1 MKRFLEGRTIVAVV
15 GTILVCGAATAG
27 AAKLINGSDVKNG
40 SLTGK
45 DVKNAS
51 LTAKDVKQ
59 GTLTSGDVKNSTL
72 QGADIKDASI
82 AGADLSAGA
91 KASVFS
97 GPNWGIADRN
107 VLGNG
112 DSYLRAGPVVV
123 GFEDIPAAEP
133 PYGIGSLGLRT
144 GSPEDKA
151 TFGNQVDFI
160 GMPLA
165 DIDELSYW
173 VYTTAENIAVDPGN
187 LPAVQFEIDA
197 NLEPPPSIDFTTA
210 SIIPPAQLPGWH
222 ETDVVADGDWFLTGD
237 EGTATGCNQTTTCTL
252 AELQDAVPDAV
263 IFTVLINKG
272 TDHAFSGAV
281 DGLQINSDVY
291 DFEPH
296 GVLMTT
302 AP

>member
-15 GTILVCGAATAG
+15 GTILVCAAATAG
-27 AAKLINGSDVKNG
+27 AATLINGSDVKNG

-112 DSYLRAGPVVV
+112 DCAGPRTC
-123 GFEDIPAAEP
+123 EPAPSSSVLKTSRRRNPRTESAVS
-133 PYGIGSLGLRT
+133 GSGLVRRRT
-144 GSPEDKA
+144 RQRSA
-151 TFGNQVDFI
+151 TRSTSSACRW
-160 GMPLA
+160 PT
-165 DIDELSYW
+165 S
-173 VYTTAENIAVDPGN
+173 T
-187 LPAVQFEIDA
+187 
-197 NLEPPPSIDFTTA
+197 S
-210 SIIPPAQLPGWH
+210 
-222 ETDVVADGDWFLTGD
+222 
-237 EGTATGCNQTTTCTL
+237 
-252 AELQDAVPDAV
+252 
-263 IFTVLINKG
+263 
-272 TDHAFSGAV
+272 
-281 DGLQINSDVY
+281 
-291 DFEPH
+291 
-296 GVLMTT
+296 
-302 AP
+302 